1 MATRVSGVTVTWGG
15 TAIEQ
20 VSDATLD
27 LVRDMPVARTAR
39 WTLDLGEVTLPALT
53 RTALPDS
60 QYGIRARLTV
70 TAQDDQGT
78 ATSSTFTVFDADCVY
93 LGAEVRGELNGVWQ
107 FDHRFKVMDTVGV
120 TATYPS

>member
-1 MATRVSGVTVTWGG
+1 MATRVSGVSVTWGG
-15 TAIEQ
+15 TQVEQ

-27 LVRDMPVARTAR
+27 LVREMPVARTAR
-39 WTLDLGEVTLPALT
+39 WTLDLGEVTLPAFT
-53 RTALPDS
+53 RTALPES
-60 QYGIRARLTV
+60 QYGVRARLTI
-70 TAQDDQGT
+70 TAQNDQGT

>member
-1 MATRVSGVTVTWGG
+1 MATRVSGVAVTWGG
-15 TAIEQ
+15 TQVEQ

-27 LVRDMPVARTAR
+27 LVREMPVARTAR
-39 WTLDLGEVTLPALT
+39 WTLDLGEVTLPAFT
-53 RTALPDS
+53 RTALPET
-60 QYGIRARLTV
+60 QYGVRARLTI
-70 TAQDDQGT
+70 TAQNDQGT

>member
-1 MATRVSGVTVTWGG
+1 MATRVSGVAVTWGG
-15 TAIEQ
+15 TQIEQ
-20 VSDATLD
+20 VSSATLD
-27 LVRDMPVARTAR
+27 LVREMPVARTAR
-39 WTLDLGEVTLPALT
+39 WTLDLGEVTLPAFT
-53 RTALPDS
+53 RTAVPES
-60 QYGIRARLTV
+60 QYGVRARLTV

-120 TATYPS
+120 STAYPS

>member
-1 MATRVSGVTVTWGG
+1 MATRVSGVAVTWGG
-15 TAIEQ
+15 TQVEQ

-27 LVRDMPVARTAR
+27 LVREMPVARTAR
-39 WTLDLGEVTLPALT
+39 WTLDLGEVTLPAFT
-53 RTALPDS
+53 RTALPES
-60 QYGIRARLTV
+60 QYGVRARLTI

-107 FDHRFKVMDTVGV
+107 FDHRFKVMDTVGINS
-120 TATYPS
+120 TYPS

>member
-1 MATRVSGVTVTWGG
+1 MATRVSGVAVTWGG
-15 TAIEQ
+15 TQVEQ

-27 LVRDMPVARTAR
+27 LVREMPVARTAR
-39 WTLDLGEVTLPALT
+39 WTLDLGEVTLPAFT
-53 RTALPDS
+53 RTALPES
-60 QYGIRARLTV
+60 QYGVRARLTI
-70 TAQDDQGT
+70 TAQNDQGT